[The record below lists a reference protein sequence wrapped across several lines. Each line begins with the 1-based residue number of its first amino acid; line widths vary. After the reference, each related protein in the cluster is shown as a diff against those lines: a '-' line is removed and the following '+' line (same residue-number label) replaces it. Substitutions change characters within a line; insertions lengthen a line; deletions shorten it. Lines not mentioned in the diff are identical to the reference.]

1 MSNNSIKLTVGT
13 RGSVLALAQT
23 NMLLGQIKA
32 ANPGVE
38 FNIKTIKT
46 SGDLGLI
53 QEIGAFVK
61 EVESALLNGEIDL
74 AVHSYKDMPVEQ
86 PKGLVVSCVPLR
98 GEHRDC
104 LVAKNNANLMDL
116 PRGAKIGTSS
126 LRRSFQIKNLRP
138 DVEVIPI
145 HGNIITR
152 MNKVENGELDAVVLA
167 LAGLNRV
174 GMSEKASYVFETG
187 EFLPAVSQGALAIET
202 RSGDARTSEIV
213 RKIHDVNTEIAV
225 RAEREFLRAAGG
237 GCRMPMAA
245 FARIEGN
252 DIFVDGMYC
261 NEDGSRMEKASI
273 SGSTTEAIMLGRKLA
288 NELLGRF
295 K

>member
-1 MSNNSIKLTVGT
+1 M
-13 RGSVLALAQT
+13 ALAQT
-23 NMLLGQIKA
+23 NMLLNQIKA
-32 ANPGVE
+32 ENPGVE
-38 FNIKTIKT
+38 FTIKTIKT

-61 EVESALLNGEIDL
+61 EVENALLKGEIDL

-86 PKGLVVSCVPLR
+86 PFGLVVSCVPLR

-104 LVAKNNANLMDL
+104 LVSKNNILFNDL
-116 PRGAKIGTSS
+116 PAGSRIGTSS

-138 DVEVIPI
+138 DLVVVPI

-152 MNKVENGELDAVVLA
+152 MNKVESGELDAVVLA

-174 GMSEKASYVFETG
+174 GMQDRASLVFNTD

-202 RSGDARTSEIV
+202 RSGDSTTSGIV
-213 RKIHDVNTEIAV
+213 RKIHDVDTEIAV
-225 RAEREFLRAAGG
+225 RAEREFLKAAGG

-245 FARIEGN
+245 FARIEEN
-252 DIFVDGMYC
+252 NIFVDGMYC
-261 NEDGSRMEKASI
+261 NEDGSIMEKASV
-273 SGSTTEAIMLGRKLA
+273 SGSKTEAERIGKKLA
-288 NELLGRF
+288 QELLGRF